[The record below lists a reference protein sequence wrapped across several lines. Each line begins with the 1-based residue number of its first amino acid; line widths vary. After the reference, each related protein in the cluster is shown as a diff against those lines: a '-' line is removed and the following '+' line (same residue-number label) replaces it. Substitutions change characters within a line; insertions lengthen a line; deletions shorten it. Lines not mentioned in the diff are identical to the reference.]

1 MKVKC
6 FPEAD
11 TFYTKQSIY
20 FVHTTT
26 CLTSSCLENRNSNV
40 LVCVTQGRSSKL
52 GCSIQKRF
60 KCLVRLIYLVH
71 GVCNRDKKNIT

>member
-52 GCSIQKRF
+52 DCSI
-60 KCLVRLIYLVH
+60 
-71 GVCNRDKKNIT
+71 KKSLNILSG

>member
-20 FVHTTT
+20 NINETKKEMNSGYFI
-26 CLTSSCLENRNSNV
+26 LT
-40 LVCVTQGRSSKL
+40 L
-52 GCSIQKRF
+52 GS
-60 KCLVRLIYLVH
+60 YES
-71 GVCNRDKKNIT
+71 

>member
-20 FVHTTT
+20 FVHTTI
-26 CLTSSCLENRNSNV
+26 CLTSSFLENRNSIV

-52 GCSIQKRF
+52 DCS
-60 KCLVRLIYLVH
+60 V
-71 GVCNRDKKNIT
+71 KKV

>member
-11 TFYTKQSIY
+11 TFDTKQSIY

-26 CLTSSCLENRNSNV
+26 SLTSSCLENRNSNV

-52 GCSIQKRF
+52 DCS
-60 KCLVRLIYLVH
+60 V
-71 GVCNRDKKNIT
+71 KKV